1 MSLSL
6 SVSGDLLAPG
16 FHLAIFHALLP
27 ELLPASV
34 DISGRIKK
42 PSEDVRPWRPSPF
55 LSSAL
60 KVLEA
65 ARYPI
70 AMKYLAMKAPSADVR
85 AMSKLPF
92 PRSAA
97 PSSCISRYI
106 LRIFSNS
113 KAQKICWFFR
123 GPLGS
128 SSSRGGPLRRRSS
141 QDALRTGG
149 PGLLW
154 HRQGPPLCLCF
165 GRRGVWGG
173 GGGGCLAGARSARC
187 SLLLSM
193 ALTFC
198 SLSPLICALGLATFG
213 LCRLTYGG
221 VGGGK
226 LIRLLSGPAQ
236 PFQRRV
242 SAGLLRDDEA
252 GPWGR
257 ILVLAAAA
265 PSEGLVPLRSSGLFR
280 ASKRNLPC
288 LQLLEQSE
296 L

>member
-1 MSLSL
+1 
-6 SVSGDLLAPG
+6 
-16 FHLAIFHALLP
+16 
-27 ELLPASV
+27 
-34 DISGRIKK
+34 
-42 PSEDVRPWRPSPF
+42 
-55 LSSAL
+55 
-60 KVLEA
+60 
-65 ARYPI
+65 
-70 AMKYLAMKAPSADVR
+70 
-85 AMSKLPF
+85 MSKLPF

-97 PSSCISRYI
+97 PSSCIS
-106 LRIFSNS
+106 LSKSAGFSG
-113 KAQKICWFFR
+113 

-149 PGLLW
+149 PGLLR
-154 HRQGPPLCLCF
+154 HRQGPPLCPFF
-165 GRRGVWGG
+165 GRRGVW
-173 GGGGCLAGARSARC
+173 GGCLAGARSARC

-221 VGGGK
+221 GGAGGK

-236 PFQRRV
+236 PFQSRV

-265 PSEGLVPLRSSGLFR
+265 PSEGLVPLRSSGFFR
-280 ASKRNLPC
+280 ASSISNLPC